1 MKRFLSFAGIL
12 GTLFVN
18 LSSIAAESVPPAGQ
32 RVFVCAHSF
41 MIYTAKLLPP
51 MAEAASIAHVNAG
64 QQMIGG
70 SRVIQHWDLPEEKNR
85 AKAALRESKVDVLTL
100 SPNALMPDPG
110 IDHFTKLGL
119 EKNPTLR
126 VLVQASWPTR
136 EGTSGQSFTNESR
149 NAATIASLRAQRDA
163 HHSAW
168 LVNLEAQ
175 VRALNTTVGRT
186 AVFLVPV
193 SDAVY
198 ALREKIAEGRAPGLT
213 KQTDLFRDDLG
224 HPHPPLA
231 VLVTYC
237 HFAAIYGRSPVGLP
251 VPASLKD
258 LPQADTLN
266 RLLQQLA
273 WEAVT
278 AHPLSGVRPTPTKS

>member
-51 MAEAASIAHVNAG
+51 MAEAAGIAHVNAG

-163 HHSAW
+163 HRSAW

-175 VRALNTTVGRT
+175 VRTLNTTVGRT

-198 ALREKIAEGRAPGLT
+198 ALREKIAEGQVPGLT

-237 HFAAIYGRSPVGLP
+237 HLAAIYGRSPVGLP

-258 LPQADTLN
+258 LPQADSLN

-273 WEAVT
+273 WDAVT
-278 AHPLSGVRPTPTKS
+278 AHPLSGVHATPTKS